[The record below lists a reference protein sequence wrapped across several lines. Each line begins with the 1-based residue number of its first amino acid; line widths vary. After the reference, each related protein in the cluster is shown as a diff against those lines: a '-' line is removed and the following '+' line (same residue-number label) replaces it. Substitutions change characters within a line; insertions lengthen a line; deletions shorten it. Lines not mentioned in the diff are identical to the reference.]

1 MIGFLE
7 SNGDKQV
14 YWRILGEHNI
24 TRERL
29 ASYERK
35 ITAEPYM
42 VHTNIGE
49 LINDFR
55 AYLSI
60 LKDVHDAL
68 DIKVRSVSLLEREN
82 DLFVFVHLAS
92 FLDVTSFSLVSWRI
106 SLVDHTLFS
115 GDFLL
120 STSLVSAYI
129 QTACVCVDTRR
140 PRATYT
146 ATYIHI

>member
-1 MIGFLE
+1 MLDVQAVIGYLE
-7 SNGDKQV
+7 SHGDTRV

-42 VHTNIGE
+42 VQTNVGD

-68 DIKVRSVSLLEREN
+68 DIKVRLSVRSIRYAGLLHVSLSL
-82 DLFVFVHLAS
+82 LCFVHKEEELPVRSTLAGES
-92 FLDVTSFSLVSWRI
+92 DRKGQVNPVALR
-106 SLVDHTLFS
+106 
-115 GDFLL
+115 L
-120 STSLVSAYI
+120 SSASI
-129 QTACVCVDTRR
+129 PHR
-140 PRATYT
+140 PR
-146 ATYIHI
+146 HFS